1 MLNINTSYIDD
12 AREFAALAGLSMDNK
27 DVADFARTMELA
39 GFTREGQEEFEG
51 PEKAAK
57 GYLAEGSRFFSDF
70 RAKYE
75 AAFVV
80 EEEAKLADM
89 SVDLEAVYQQ
99 LAKAV
104 ADREGAEKI
113 FSLAHQLENLEADY
127 KAEAKFLADFKATL
141 AACGE

>member
-1 MLNINTSYIDD
+1 MLNTLYKED
-12 AREFAALAGLSMDNK
+12 AEQFAALVGLSMDNK

-57 GYLAEGSRFFSDF
+57 GYLAQGSRFFSDF
-70 RAKYE
+70 RNKYE

-80 EEEAKLADM
+80 EEESKLADM
-89 SVDLEAVYQQ
+89 SVDVEAVYQQ

-104 ADREGAEKI
+104 AEREGAEKI
-113 FSLAHQLENLEADY
+113 FALAHQLENLEADY

-141 AACGE
+141 AQCGE

>member
-1 MLNINTSYIDD
+1 MLNTAYYED
-12 AREFAALAGLSMDNK
+12 AHEFAALVGQPVDSET
-27 DVADFARTMELA
+27 VANFVKTMELSE
-39 GFTREGQEEFEG
+39 FTPEGQEEFGG

-57 GYLAEGSRFFSDF
+57 GYLAQGSRFFSDF

-89 SVDLEAVYQQ
+89 SVDVEAVYQQ

-104 ADREGAEKI
+104 AEREGAEKI
-113 FSLAHQLENLEADY
+113 FALAHQLENLEADY